1 VLDGADVLVG
11 VGRTMDA
18 EMEQMRSEV
27 EPTLR
32 QFAFKKGSAVE
43 DKVLELINRGDFK
56 AASGGNA
63 PMIRTP
69 TYKLPKN

>member
-1 VLDGADVLVG
+1 MFGIG
-11 VGRTMDA
+11 VGKRMDA
-18 EMEQMRSEV
+18 EMEKMKNEV

-32 QFAFKKGSAVE
+32 SFAFKKGSAVE
-43 DKVLELINRGDFK
+43 DKVLELINREDFK

-69 TYKLPKN
+69 TFRLPKN

>member
-1 VLDGADVLVG
+1 
-11 VGRTMDA
+11 MDA
-18 EMEQMRSEV
+18 GMEQMRSEV

-43 DKVLELINRGDFK
+43 DKVLELINREDFK

-63 PMIRTP
+63 PMIRVP
-69 TYKLPKN
+69 TWKLPKNEVVK

>member
-1 VLDGADVLVG
+1 MFGVG
-11 VGRTMDA
+11 VGKTMDA

-32 QFAFKKGSAVE
+32 SFAFKKGSAVE
-43 DKVLELINRGDFK
+43 EKLLELINKEDFR

-69 TYKLPKN
+69 TFKQPKN